1 MWQSVKTTSDFGCVL
16 LWLVIDEIP
25 VSQMQQNI
33 LVVATAQKFQAKA
46 PSDSAC
52 DESFPGLQSWL
63 IHGHRQNRC
72 GIAPWR
78 ESVTGHKENP

>member
-16 LWLVIDEIP
+16 LRSVLDEIP

-52 DESFPGLQSWL
+52 DESFPGLHPGLSMD
-63 IHGHRQNRC
+63 
-72 GIAPWR
+72 
-78 ESVTGHKENP
+78 TGRIDVGLHPGERICDRP